1 MSATAVFDNGFEGLH
16 DEIIC
21 FNDPKAMSL
30 VAVATFIKT
39 ADADVEHFAGT
50 SNG

>member
-21 FNDPKAMSL
+21 FNDPKAMNL
-30 VAVATFIKT
+30 VAMAPFLKT

-50 SNG
+50 PNG

>member
-30 VAVATFIKT
+30 AGKPPVVKT
-39 ADADVEHFAGT
+39 ANADVKYFA
-50 SNG
+50 SAPDR